1 MTTKTN
7 TANSTRKIMRLAAHA
22 ALGVLGAIA
31 LILSFPVD
39 SFAQSGMIFGNLQMA
54 RTIGNGATRMGG
66 AFVSGD
72 EVTTFYATGTHGL
85 GMFTD
90 GTLRLGLSE
99 ADYPG
104 SDPEIS
110 IGAEIKYQFWN
121 YEGINSR
128 GQNIDDP
135 IDLAFSGLFEH
146 VSHSQYTVTSFG
158 GGVIASK
165 PFKMKDSKKY
175 GPYARAAIRLTSL
188 DPKSGQSD
196 TDFKFTLTPGGMVQL
211 TRTMNAH
218 AEINFDDNT
227 SFAFGIDFLVD

>member
-7 TANSTRKIMRLAAHA
+7 TVRSTLRIFSTSGL
-22 ALGVLGAIA
+22 VA
-31 LILSFPVD
+31 LILSLAIPTNT
-39 SFAQSGMIFGNLQMA
+39 FAQSGLIFGNLQTA
-54 RTIGNGATRMGG
+54 RTIGDGATRMGG
-66 AFVSGD
+66 AFVAGD
-72 EVTTFYATGTHGL
+72 DATTFYATGTHGL
-85 GMFTD
+85 GMFTE

-121 YEGINSR
+121 FEGRNSL

-135 IDLAFSGLFEH
+135 IDLAFSGFFEH
-146 VSHSQYTVTSFG
+146 VSHSLYKLTSFG

-165 PFKMKDSKKY
+165 PFKMKDGKKY
-175 GPYARAAIRLTSL
+175 GPYARASIRLTTL
-188 DPKSGQSD
+188 DKKFGISD

-218 AEINFDDNT
+218 AEFNFDDNT
-227 SFAFGIDFLVD
+227 SFALGVSFLVD